1 MDSLIL
7 SSSLVTSFDKSMTL
21 AFDSFIRPRAMELL
35 PLYLK
40 IMSSSGEV
48 KDIFAISRNFMIPL
62 FCTFRIILPNSY
74 GVDKE
79 PSRVTIKLLLFVLI
93 VPVG

>member
-7 SSSLVTSFDKSMTL
+7 SSSLVTSFDKSMML

-48 KDIFAISRNFMIPL
+48 KDISAISRNFMI
-62 FCTFRIILPNSY
+62 
-74 GVDKE
+74 
-79 PSRVTIKLLLFVLI
+79 
-93 VPVG
+93 